1 MTAQQ
6 DTELEAFL
14 KKLKRLSERARLDK
28 ALKMLK
34 ADRFQLFSDLGDEE
48 VCGVIKS
55 QTNPELVYACRLA
68 ADGGFSCCTQRL
80 YACGGLRGR
89 VCKHLL
95 VLLIGLVHSGEL
107 ETGTVVDWIKSS
119 RRQKPKLDKDRQG
132 EILLRYKGAEAGEL
146 DWRPTETVPEDFY
159 TF

>member
-1 MTAQQ
+1 MTALQ

-14 KKLKRLSERARLDK
+14 KKLKRLCERARLDK

-34 ADRFQLFSDLGDEE
+34 ADRFQLFSDLGEDE

-55 QTNPELVYACRLA
+55 QTNPKLVYACRLG
-68 ADGGFSCCTQRL
+68 ADGTFSCCTQNL
-80 YACGGLRGR
+80 FVCGGLRGL

-95 VLLIGLVHSGEL
+95 VLLIGLVNSGEL
-107 ETGTVVDWIKSS
+107 ETSTVLDWVKSS
-119 RRQKPKLDKDRQG
+119 HDKKPRLDKDRQG
-132 EILLRYKGAEAGEL
+132 EILLRYQGAEAGEI

-159 TF
+159 TL